1 MPVAGLSPV
10 QALDRPGRREALLDA
25 ADRVVSRHGPA
36 VSMAAIASEAGITK
50 PILYRHFGDKAGLY
64 AALVERHTERL
75 LATLQ
80 RSLAEG
86 GSPRERMSRTIDAYL
101 RAIEAEPQVYRFL
114 VHSVE
119 AAEIQGQV
127 RSFVDRLAALLARGI
142 ASELGLPP
150 RSVRAR
156 VWARGIVGMVQACG
170 DGWISTGTPRRVQ
183 LVREL
188 TDLLWGGYPEAAGAR
203 GANRAGTG

>member
-1 MPVAGLSPV
+1 MPAAALSTVHAP
-10 QALDRPGRREALLDA
+10 DRPGRRETLLDA
-25 ADRVVSRHGPA
+25 ADRIVARDGPA
-36 VSMAAIASEAGITK
+36 ASMASIATGAGVTK

-75 LATLQ
+75 LGALQ
-80 RSLAEG
+80 RSLAQD
-86 GSPRERMSRTIDAYL
+86 GSPRERISRTIDVYL

-114 VHSVE
+114 LHSVE
-119 AAEIQGQV
+119 AAEVRGQV
-127 RSFVDRLAALLARGI
+127 RSFVDRLSTLLARGI

-170 DGWISTGTPRRVQ
+170 DGWISTGSPRRVQ

-188 TDLLWGGYPEAAGAR
+188 TDLLWGAYPDAVGAR
-203 GANRAGTG
+203 GGKQVDAG